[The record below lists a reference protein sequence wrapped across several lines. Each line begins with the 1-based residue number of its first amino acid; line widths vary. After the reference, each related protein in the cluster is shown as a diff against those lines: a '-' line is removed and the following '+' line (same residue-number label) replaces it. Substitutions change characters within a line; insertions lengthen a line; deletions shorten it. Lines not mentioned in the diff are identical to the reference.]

1 MPDLS
6 ITEHVYSQIK
16 ALSLGE
22 KAIHWSQKTCC
33 RILTNGHGNE
43 LIPHPSLSPH
53 LASLTWTST
62 YSTFHGLVVAITHKN
77 LAVPHKLCAM
87 LLIQQLQSVRH
98 RCKPGSAYMY
108 QNMAELCF
116 QMCPNGEAVIVGF
129 QFLLLD
135 HVAIHNLKEIVMIK
149 GSQSCTAMCTQCA
162 CQTCMYRINIKPFM
176 HCARCLSVYSTC
188 RYNAKLLHA
197 PTASACMDTAMIKNA
212 FASQMQHSECTTQI
226 EPPARSSG
234 A

>member
-1 MPDLS
+1 
-6 ITEHVYSQIK
+6 
-16 ALSLGE
+16 
-22 KAIHWSQKTCC
+22 
-33 RILTNGHGNE
+33 
-43 LIPHPSLSPH
+43 
-53 LASLTWTST
+53 
-62 YSTFHGLVVAITHKN
+62 
-77 LAVPHKLCAM
+77 
-87 LLIQQLQSVRH
+87 
-98 RCKPGSAYMY
+98 MY

-162 CQTCMYRINIKPFM
+162 CQTCMYRKIIKLFM
-176 HCARCLSVYSTC
+176 HYARCLSVYSTC

-197 PTASACMDTAMIKNA
+197 PTSACMDTAMIKNAFASQMQHSECTTLSVYSTCRYNAKLLHAPTSACMDTAMIKNA